1 MKKLAM
7 YTGNVPVVEKGE
19 KGATE
24 RFRDYG
30 DIPAGE
36 LLQKGGDGDSYIDY
50 VVYGDD
56 WYVCIQNHNKDIR
69 YNSPTNTGYWKQVS
83 EQSRIATKLLLATK
97 GFIKNLQV
105 DEVVITDLGEGK
117 GNILLRATKDG
128 IECNQGTFKNGTF
141 QNVKVIGSLRNPF
154 TYASDSIDTNYSDN
168 VAMISYS
175 GGWLTSY
182 SVPWDVSQSGRKLSI
197 VNYRWGSETAQGQA
211 SIPAPSGKY
220 FFEDGL
226 QKSELKI
233 SREIIG
239 LIGYGTS
246 TEFYGWIVIN
256 RIDLMPVQRYGHCL
270 KALAFGTCAGSDTTA
285 KTSLVYKTF
294 DGSKLSVTRQ
304 SVGVYRI
311 TYPSTWFNGTTSNCR
326 VIPTGRGNCLDSDT
340 PAKANLHSI
349 GKDYF
354 EVSVS
359 DDSSRND
366 GSFDFI
372 VYNGSDFD
380 ILHS

>member
-128 IECNQGTFKNGTF
+128 IECKSGNFENINASGVFRSKDDKTWNEIEVNAKKGYFVMRGPSAVNDDNYELPGANASLIDILKLEFDVDADTLARIVRISMNNG
-141 QNVKVIGSLRNPF
+141 NGSGI
-154 TYASDSIDTNYSDN
+154 TIDS
-168 VAMISYS
+168 
-175 GGWLTSY
+175 L
-182 SVPWDVSQSGRKLSI
+182 
-197 VNYRWGSETAQGQA
+197 
-211 SIPAPSGKY
+211 
-220 FFEDGL
+220 DG
-226 QKSELKI
+226 I
-233 SREIIG
+233 RITDA
-239 LIGYGTS
+239 GTS
-246 TEFYGWIVIN
+246 VLLDAKGAHYGRQWAKWSDIISKIN
-256 RIDLMPVQRYGHCL
+256 
-270 KALAFGTCAGSDTTA
+270 
-285 KTSLVYKTF
+285 
-294 DGSKLSVTRQ
+294 
-304 SVGVYRI
+304 
-311 TYPSTWFNGTTSNCR
+311 SN
-326 VIPTGRGNCLDSDT
+326 
-340 PAKANLHSI
+340 
-349 GKDYF
+349 
-354 EVSVS
+354 
-359 DDSSRND
+359 
-366 GSFDFI
+366 
-372 VYNGSDFD
+372 
-380 ILHS
+380 

>member
-105 DEVVITDLGEGK
+105 DEVVITDQGEGK

-128 IECNQGTFKNGTF
+128 IECKQGNFE
-141 QNVKVIGSLRNPF
+141 NVKVSGEMRVSMLRYKANDYDYNNIPQKVNTGFIYGGGYYELPKVNDGEFIKIEVVVPF
-154 TYASDSIDTNYSDN
+154 FSRSTIPATLTCEDTN
-168 VAMISYS
+168 
-175 GGWLTSY
+175 GGFVFSSNNFT
-182 SVPWDVSQSGRKLSI
+182 QSIEPK
-197 VNYRWGSETAQGQA
+197 TAV
-211 SIPAPSGKY
+211 
-220 FFEDGL
+220 
-226 QKSELKI
+226 
-233 SREIIG
+233 
-239 LIGYGTS
+239 
-246 TEFYGWIVIN
+246 YGWVSFVGFSYDGKTIWLGN
-256 RIDLMPVQRYGHCL
+256 RQ
-270 KALAFGTCAGSDTTA
+270 
-285 KTSLVYKTF
+285 
-294 DGSKLSVTRQ
+294 
-304 SVGVYRI
+304 
-311 TYPSTWFNGTTSNCR
+311 
-326 VIPTGRGNCLDSDT
+326 TG
-340 PAKANLHSI
+340 
-349 GKDYF
+349 
-354 EVSVS
+354 
-359 DDSSRND
+359 
-366 GSFDFI
+366 
-372 VYNGSDFD
+372 
-380 ILHS
+380 